1 MGLKDHDQL
10 FVYQKKKKMI
20 NYLLQDMWI
29 DSHICQ
35 APCMLMF
42 SREKMWLYYSTLYC
56 ENLF

>member
-10 FVYQKKKKMI
+10 FVYQKKKMI

-29 DSHICQ
+29 DNYICQ

-42 SREKMWLYYSTLYC
+42 FKGKNVTIL
-56 ENLF
+56 